1 MCVFISIDK
10 QIIKFISGYYQFFIS
25 FFSILKQVTASTI
38 SNHNFIYNTLVIN
51 FMYFHILTF
60 PEELGYSIAYFSKG
74 FGR

>member
-38 SNHNFIYNTLVIN
+38 SRRQFYLQYISDQFYV
-51 FMYFHILTF
+51 F
-60 PEELGYSIAYFSKG
+60 PYSHFPGGIRLFNSL
-74 FGR
+74 FL